1 MAIKSESEEIMKKK
15 LLMTMM
21 MLGICAA
28 CAGCSQDTSDTDT
41 DTAQTEEVSTEAET
55 EENTEM
61 EEEGTGESAE
71 VTTADLMKDIDV
83 EKCVTLGQYKGITVE
98 KTIQAV
104 TDEDVENEIQS
115 ALASYPVEQE
125 GREAQEGDTVNIDY
139 VGRIDGEE
147 FEGGSDTGADLL
159 LGSGQFIEGFEDGL
173 IGATAGE
180 TRVLDLT
187 FPSDYTEELS
197 GKDVEFTVTVNAVKV
212 PLEEPTDEWVAANI
226 EGYSTVEEYRAGIRS
241 QQEENNQQTADDQ
254 VQYTAWMQV
263 VDSSTINEYPQTLV
277 DMGKDLYRQQAELY
291 AQFSGQELEEF
302 IESSGVTMEE
312 YEENAEEYGKGV
324 AAQALVAQAICDA
337 EGYQIGDETYQASL
351 EQMMSDYGLTEDELY
366 ESYGRD
372 NVEQTIQ
379 LQRVYDLIMANA
391 TVTETQAEAET
402 AEE

>member
-1 MAIKSESEEIMKKK
+1 MTVRPEREDIMKKK
-15 LLMTMM
+15 LLVMM
-21 MLGICAA
+21 VCICAA
-28 CAGCSQDTSDTDT
+28 AAGCSKDTSDKNNDT
-41 DTAQTEEVSTEAET
+41 SQAEEVSTEAGT
-55 EENTEM
+55 EE
-61 EEEGTGESAE
+61 ESAAEEDGADAEEE

-98 KTIQAV
+98 KTIQTV

-125 GREAQEGDTVNIDY
+125 GRAAQEGDTVNIDY

-147 FEGGSDTGADLL
+147 FDGGSDTGADLV
-159 LGSGQFIEGFEDGL
+159 LGSGQFIDGFEDGL
-173 IGATAGE
+173 IGAVAGE

-187 FPSDYTEELS
+187 FPSDYTEDLS

-226 EGYSTVEEYRAGIRS
+226 DGYNTVEEYRAGIRS
-241 QQEENNQQTADDQ
+241 QQEENNQQTADNQ

-291 AQFSGQELEEF
+291 AKFSGQDLEEF
-302 IESSGVTMEE
+302 IESSGVTMDE

-324 AAQALVAQAICDA
+324 AAQALVSQAICDA
-337 EGYQIGDETYQASL
+337 EGYQIGDEAYQAAL
-351 EQMMSDYGLTEDELY
+351 EQMMSDYGMTEDELY
-366 ESYGRD
+366 ENYGRD

-379 LQRVYDLIMANA
+379 LQRVYDLIMDNA
-391 TVTETQAEAET
+391 TVTETQADAES

>member
-1 MAIKSESEEIMKKK
+1 MKKK

-21 MLGICAA
+21 LFGICAA
-28 CAGCSQDTSDTDT
+28 AAGCNKNTSENNTDASQTEEASTQ
-41 DTAQTEEVSTEAET
+41 AQTEEET
-55 EENTEM
+55 EDP
-61 EEEGTGESAE
+61 EEESGEGSE

-125 GREAQEGDTVNIDY
+125 GRAAEEGDTVNIDY

-147 FEGGSDTGADLL
+147 FEGGSDTGADLV

-187 FPSDYTEELS
+187 FPDDYTEELS

-241 QQEENNQQTADDQ
+241 QQEESNQQTADNQ

-277 DMGKDLYRQQAELY
+277 DMGKDLYRQQAEMY

-337 EGYQIGDETYQASL
+337 EGYQIGDDTYQASL

-366 ESYGRD
+366 ENYGRD

-402 AEE
+402 EE

>member
-1 MAIKSESEEIMKKK
+1 MKKK

-21 MLGICAA
+21 LLGICAA
-28 CAGCSQDTSDTDT
+28 AAGCNKNTSDKDTDT
-41 DTAQTEEVSTEAET
+41 SQTEETSTDAQTEEET
-55 EENTEM
+55 GEPEDESG
-61 EEEGTGESAE
+61 EGTE

-115 ALASYPVEQE
+115 ALASYPVEKE
-125 GREAQEGDTVNIDY
+125 GKAAEEGDTVNIDY

-187 FPSDYTEELS
+187 FPDDYTEELS

-212 PLEEPTDEWVAANI
+212 PLEEPTDEWVAENI

-241 QQEENNQQTADDQ
+241 QQEESNQQTADNQ

-277 DMGKDLYRQQAELY
+277 DMGKDLYRQQAEMY

-302 IESSGVTMEE
+302 IESSGVTMDE

-351 EQMMSDYGLTEDELY
+351 EKMMSDYGLTEDELY
-366 ESYGRD
+366 ENYGRD

-402 AEE
+402 EEE